1 MVGVFLESTKR
12 GQIMGM
18 VADAL
23 RKHLEAYKV
32 ASDKQ
37 LAAMQMENDLLKAQL
52 KILKGSQ

>member
-1 MVGVFLESTKR
+1 
-12 GQIMGM
+12 MGM
-18 VADAL
+18 GADAL

-37 LAAMQMENDLLKAQL
+37 LAAMQMENDLLRAQL

>member
-1 MVGVFLESTKR
+1 
-12 GQIMGM
+12 MGM

-37 LAAMQMENDLLKAQL
+37 LAAMQIENDLLRAQL

>member
-1 MVGVFLESTKR
+1 
-12 GQIMGM
+12 MGM

-37 LAAMQMENDLLKAQL
+37 LAAMQMENDLLRAQL

>member
-1 MVGVFLESTKR
+1 
-12 GQIMGM
+12 MGM

-37 LAAMQMENDLLKAQL
+37 LAAMQMENDLLRAQL
-52 KILKGSQ
+52 KILNGSQ

>member
-1 MVGVFLESTKR
+1 
-12 GQIMGM
+12 MGM

-37 LAAMQMENDLLKAQL
+37 LAAMQMENDLHRAQL

>member
-1 MVGVFLESTKR
+1 
-12 GQIMGM
+12 MGM

-23 RKHLEAYKV
+23 RKHLEAYTV

-37 LAAMQMENDLLKAQL
+37 LAAMQMENDLLRAQL

>member
-1 MVGVFLESTKR
+1 
-12 GQIMGM
+12 MGM

-37 LAAMQMENDLLKAQL
+37 LAEMQMENDSLKAQL
-52 KILKGSQ
+52 KILKGS

>member
-1 MVGVFLESTKR
+1 
-12 GQIMGM
+12 MGM

-37 LAAMQMENDLLKAQL
+37 LASMQMENDSLKAQL
-52 KILKGSQ
+52 KILKGS